1 MADDLAQIVQGMGG
15 RVDVLGH
22 SMGGKAAMAMAL
34 LHRDLVRRLIV
45 ADIAPVTYTHS
56 HRPSIDSMRLVDLTQ
71 VTSRADADRQMVAS
85 MSDAVQRAFLLQ
97 NLVVA
102 EDGSRWKANLA
113 ALSRNHDA
121 ILSFP
126 EIDGQ
131 FDGPALFL
139 SGELS
144 DYVAERHAGTIRAK
158 FPGARF
164 QTIAGAGHWLHADK
178 PEAFIAAV
186 SAFLQG

>member
-1 MADDLAQIVQGMGG
+1 
-15 RVDVLGH
+15 VLGH
-22 SMGGKAAMAMAL
+22 SMGGKAAMALAL
-34 LHRDLVRRLIV
+34 SHPDQVGRMIV

-56 HRPSIDSMRLVDLTQ
+56 HRPSLETMQHVDLTQ
-71 VTSRADADRQMVAS
+71 VRSRADADRQMVAP
-85 MSDAVQRAFLLQ
+85 MPDAVQRAFLLQ
-97 NLVVA
+97 NLVIA

-113 ALSRNHDA
+113 SLSHNHDA

-126 EIDGQ
+126 DIDGQ
-131 FDGPALFL
+131 FEVPALFL

-144 DYVAERHAGTIRAK
+144 DYVAERHAETIRAK
-158 FPGARF
+158 FPDARF

-186 SAFLQG
+186 STFLQG